1 MKKLNDSEKRVYKRV
16 CKELKYAL
24 GEMQDVKKA
33 VSLFGSA
40 RISSRH
46 PYAKQAEEV
55 AECLSGAGYAV
66 ITGGG
71 PGCMEGANRGCKH
84 TESIGLAIKL
94 PHEQGIN
101 PHVTKAVHFK
111 YFAIR
116 KLIFIKYA
124 KAIVVC
130 PGGAGSLDEF
140 FEVFTLVQTKVIP
153 PLPIILVNEPYW
165 RGLLDWL
172 HNSVKTS
179 GIMTTQE
186 LKLIK
191 IVNSGEE
198 VIEEIKKYD

>member
-1 MKKLNDSEKRVYKRV
+1 MKKLNTSEARVYKKI

-40 RISSRH
+40 RISSKH

-55 AECLSGAGYAV
+55 AECLSKAGYAV

-94 PHEQGIN
+94 PCEQGVN
-101 PHVTKAVHFK
+101 PSVTKAVHFK

-124 KAIVVC
+124 KAVVVV
-130 PGGAGSLDEF
+130 PGGFGSFDEL
-140 FEVFTLVQTKVIP
+140 FEAVTLVQTGVIKP
-153 PLPIILVNEPYW
+153 IPIILVNRTYW
-165 RGLLDWL
+165 QSMLYWFEDTLLK
-172 HNSVKTS
+172 N
-179 GIMTTQE
+179 GIITQKE
-186 LKLIK
+186 LNLIQ
-191 IVNSGEE
+191 VADTPEE
-198 VIEEIKKYD
+198 VLEIIQKA